1 MEPDSRY
8 ILIAGLGLLI
18 GTMLGAGLGLLI
30 APQSGSRTRRQIRNM
45 VEDAGERVGEF
56 ADDAKGT
63 VADMVERGKK
73 LVN

>member
-1 MEPDSRY
+1 MESDSRF
-8 ILIAGLGLLI
+8 ILVAGLGLLI
-18 GTMLGAGLGLLI
+18 GAVLGAGLGLLL
-30 APQSGSRTRRQIRNM
+30 APQSGSRTRRQLRNM

-73 LVN
+73 MVS